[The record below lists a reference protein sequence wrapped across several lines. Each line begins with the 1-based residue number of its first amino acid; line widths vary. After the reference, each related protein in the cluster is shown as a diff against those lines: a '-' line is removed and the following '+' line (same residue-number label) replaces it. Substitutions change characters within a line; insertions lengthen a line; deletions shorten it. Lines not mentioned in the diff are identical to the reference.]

1 MPLVVYLL
9 LVLCFVLAGPRTVA
23 LAVAP
28 RVSGTPNVTADIQI
42 GFGGHVVPDVWI
54 PAFLILR
61 SDRAVTGTIEVMTV
75 RTRPPATE
83 RVRVRVHLLAR
94 TPHPV
99 TVPVIIREIH
109 APVAVRLLEGE
120 TLLAEWRVRIPPI
133 RLAEA
138 VILALSDRPIG
149 LGRILGEES
158 RTRIAYVTEED
169 LPTRWQMYEGVRA
182 IVIRALD
189 DRRVVPTQ
197 VMALAGWVAAG
208 GRIAIVAPPP
218 ADILSRTTLRP
229 FLEERPL
236 PPAPAG
242 KAEQVYP
249 WGRGQVTVVS
259 LDPFRPDLE
268 PETAAIWTRLL
279 TAAPAPP
286 LVDRTLLEVLPGT
299 LGASPLVQLLIV
311 MTLGAYLALLRPI
324 TRGLQLGR
332 PGWLL
337 AAGLLG
343 ATTLAAAILSAVVRQ
358 QSSGI
363 VQGAVAEVLLAGG
376 DLARIDT
383 FGHIVLPRGGAFRV
397 RSTPDTLIR
406 PLSGAETTLVLAEET
421 RLEGRGEATLAVH
434 ATALGPLVVRGFYRK
449 SPQGVEVEI
458 DNRTGR
464 MLRDPQIFLDGR
476 VQPLPSIGERV
487 RATLSPF
494 HWREPPSA
502 EAVRGARGRLHALA
516 FSRLRANAIINPT
529 IYMVA
534 WLHDERGVLR
544 WNGRPAAPLLI
555 ILPLSRAPGDAP

>member
-1 MPLVVYLL
+1 MPLFVYLL

-23 LAVAP
+23 RTVTP
-28 RVSGTPNVTADIQI
+28 RVSGTPNVTADTQI

-109 APVAVRLLEGE
+109 APVTVRLLEGE

-138 VILALSDRPIG
+138 VVLVLSDRPIG

-158 RTRIAYVTEED
+158 RTRVAYVTEED

-208 GRIAIVAPPP
+208 GRIAIVAAPPV
-218 ADILSRTTLRP
+218 DILSRTTLRP
-229 FLEERPL
+229 FLEGHPL

-242 KAEQVYP
+242 NAERVYP

-268 PETAAIWTRLL
+268 PETAAVWTRLL

-286 LVDRTLLEVLPGT
+286 LVDRTLLEVLPGN

-324 TRGLQLGR
+324 TRGLQRGR

-343 ATTLAAAILSAVVRQ
+343 ATTLATAILSAVVRQ

-363 VQGAVAEVLLAGG
+363 VQGAVAEVLAGRE
-376 DLARIDT
+376 LARIDT

-434 ATALGPLVVRGFYRK
+434 ATALGRLVVRGFYRK
-449 SPQGVEVEI
+449 TPQGVEVEI

-476 VQPLPSIGERV
+476 VQPLDSIGERA

-494 HWREPPSA
+494 RWREPPSA
-502 EAVRGARGRLHALA
+502 EAVRGARARLYALA

-534 WLHDERGVLR
+534 WLRDERGVLR